1 MKTINKKPNYTLF
14 IFILVFTV
22 VSSIILYLL
31 YYSYKMNSKEVSAIN
46 GEVEEIMI
54 SNLTEYLNENEV
66 VYLYFN
72 KSSNE
77 KRDYEI
83 EMLRISKEK
92 NIPIIFLDMDNISD
106 TKSLIRRINN
116 RYADEIKF
124 KKYPAFIL
132 FKDNKIIKIV
142 EENNNTMN
150 FKEISEIFSLED
162 TYA

>member
-142 EENNNTMN
+142 EGNNNTMN